1 MKIRTQFYLLI
12 LGIIAIPLLV
22 LLVQYLLTVMR
33 MKTPVTTPAALEEN
47 YAGDAHV
54 PRRLQNRRRP
64 EQERRL
70 NDPRINGEAPADS
83 RPPGG
88 LWPNEGKGPPR
99 IGPHPPGPWRNR
111 PLLQLI
117 MVRFNPLVFI
127 IILVIIIA
135 LFAALMCFFIA
146 RSITKSVMVLE
157 DTTRRIAAGDL
168 DLNVDVRGSNEI
180 TSLTVSLNRMR
191 DTLKEEERR
200 RGRFIMG
207 VTHDLKTPLS
217 LIQSYTEA
225 IEDGLA
231 GDPESQKKAT
241 GIILSKVNQLE
252 MMINHLIEFVKM
264 DTGEWQGHL
273 SKVDITLFLN
283 DFAKRFIFDAEAL
296 HHKMI
301 ANITLPE
308 KTFAALDEGLVIRAL
323 ENLVGNSI
331 RHTPDGSLIT
341 LDAVQSGSA
350 VVVTISDNGPGIA
363 AQDLPYIFDTF
374 YRGSASRR
382 EQGMGIG
389 LSVVKWVIDSHG
401 WTIDAA
407 SDSNGTRFT
416 ITIPV

>member
-12 LGIIAIPLLV
+12 FGIIAIPLLV
-22 LLVQYLLTVMR
+22 LLIQYLLTVMR
-33 MKTPVTTPAALEEN
+33 MKTPAATPSALEES
-47 YAGDAHV
+47 YTRDARF
-54 PRRLQNRRRP
+54 PRRFMEHP

-70 NDPRINGEAPADS
+70 NGPRINGEAPDDP
-83 RPPGG
+83 RPHGG
-88 LWPNEGKGPPR
+88 LWLNRGKGPPW
-99 IGPHPPGPWRNR
+99 IGPLPSGPWRHGPQPR
-111 PLLQLI
+111 RI
-117 MVRFNPLVFI
+117 IIRFNPLVFI
-127 IILVIIIA
+127 VVLVIIIA

-146 RSITKSVMVLE
+146 RSITKSVMILE

-225 IEDGLA
+225 IEDGIA
-231 GDPESQKKAT
+231 GDPESQKRAT

-252 MMINHLIEFVKM
+252 TMINHLIEFVKM

-273 SKVDITLFLN
+273 SKVDIVLFLN
-283 DFAKRFIFDAEAL
+283 NFARRFILDAEAL

-308 KTFAALDEGLVIRAL
+308 KTFVALDEGLVIRAL
-323 ENLVGNSI
+323 ENLAGNSI
-331 RHTPDGSLIT
+331 RHTPDGSIIV
-341 LDAVQSGSA
+341 LDAVQSGNA
-350 VVVTISDNGPGIA
+350 VIITISDNGPGVA
-363 AQDLPYIFDTF
+363 AQDLPYIFDIF

-407 SDSNGTRFT
+407 SDGSGMRFT